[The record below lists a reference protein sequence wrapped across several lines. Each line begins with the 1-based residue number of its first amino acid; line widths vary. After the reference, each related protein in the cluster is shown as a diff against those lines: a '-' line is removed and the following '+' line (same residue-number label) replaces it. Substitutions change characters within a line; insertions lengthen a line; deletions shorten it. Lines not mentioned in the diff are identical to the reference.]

1 MRYPQYFATRAIEET
16 IEKGLKKGVIWH
28 TQGSG
33 KTALSYFNIR
43 YLTYY
48 FLNKELFLNFTLL

>member
-1 MRYPQYFATRAIEET
+1 MRYPQFFATKAIEDA
-16 IEKGLKKGVIWH
+16 IGKGVKKGVIWH

-43 YLTYY
+43 YLTNY
-48 FLNKELFLNFTLL
+48 FSKQEIVPQFYL